1 MTKIKK
7 SGSTRKNGETS
18 KMEVSNESLANANDE
33 TSATS
38 VRNVSDE
45 INQIQAKQADIRTT
59 EKTLTKSEVF
69 RKLAEIARTSNFSPK
84 NIQFNRNTDNIS
96 EVLESIDLK
105 LESKINELS
114 NLFKYNPHCFRN
126 TGNSKKYYTLRS
138 KLKKQKEDLSILQ
151 KENKESF
158 RQYLQESLTGYI
170 EIYDYLHGMSGDF
183 YNRNVSINKGLTIL
197 SEIQRLIEKT
207 LMAVNIDDETYEM
220 RCFRI
225 DCKKKLWDL
234 SHSFI
239 NTMPEIYKEYIN
251 QSFEDHTTCII
262 FLGQFYHLLV
272 YLNQKSI
279 ETDEDKLERIVNEWS
294 TIFSISRN

>member
-7 SGSTRKNGETS
+7 SGSTRKNCETS
-18 KMEVSNESLANANDE
+18 KMEVSNESLAYAIDE

-38 VRNVSDE
+38 VRNESDE
-45 INQIQAKQADIRTT
+45 VNQIEAKQADIRTA
-59 EKTLTKSEVF
+59 EKTFTKSEILE
-69 RKLAEIARTSNFSPK
+69 KLDDIERTSNFSPE
-84 NIQFNRNTDNIS
+84 NVQFNSNIDNIS

-105 LESKINELS
+105 LEFKINELS
-114 NLFKYNPHCFRN
+114 NLFKYNPHCFGN
-126 TGNSKKYYTLRS
+126 NVNSKKYYTLRS
-138 KLKKQKEDLSILQ
+138 NLKKQKEDVSILQ

-158 RQYLQESLTGYI
+158 RQYLQESLTGYVK
-170 EIYDYLHGMSGDF
+170 IYDYLHGMSGEF
-183 YNRNVSINKGLTIL
+183 FNRNISINKGLTIL
-197 SEIQRLIEKT
+197 SEIQKSIQKT
-207 LMAVNIDDETYEM
+207 LVAGDIDDETYEM
-220 RCFRI
+220 RSFRI

-251 QSFEDHTTCII
+251 QSCEDHTLCII
-262 FLGQFYHLLV
+262 FLRQTYDLLV
-272 YLNQKSI
+272 DINQKSI